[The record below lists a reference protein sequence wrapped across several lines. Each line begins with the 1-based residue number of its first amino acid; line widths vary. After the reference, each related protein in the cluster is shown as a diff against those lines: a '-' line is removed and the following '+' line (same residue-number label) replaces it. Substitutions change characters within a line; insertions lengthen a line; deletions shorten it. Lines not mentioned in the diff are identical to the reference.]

1 LNAFRIVEGPT
12 MSRAARGTAG
22 FTVLV
27 LGGACLL
34 GGLFAGRVE
43 AEADKSSVQVRTF
56 GRILALLEDNAIG
69 KATTDDLVEDAIQGM
84 LHTLDPHSNYLN
96 REAFNEMRDEQRG
109 SFYGLGIQI
118 NKRGPDQPLTIIAP
132 IDGTPAAKAGLQ
144 PGDVIAKIEGQDTIG
159 LTVQEAVRKL
169 KGEKGTK
176 VTITVQ
182 RSGESASF
190 DVTLVRDEIPTH
202 SIAHAFMVRPGVGL
216 VRISSF
222 TSTTTSELDEALQ
235 KLKGQ
240 GMERLILDL
249 RSNPGGLLD
258 QAVGVASRFIPEGK
272 LVVYTRGRI
281 AGSDQDYTAKGDAR
295 TSAALV
301 VLVDRNSAS
310 ASEIVS
316 GCVQDHDRGL
326 VVGETTFGKGLV
338 QRVIPL
344 RDGGALAL
352 TTAKYYTPSGRLI
365 QRDYTNMDDYFLDA
379 ELNDDDAP
387 VSTETESKGREVRR
401 TDSGRTVY
409 GGGGITPDYVV
420 HSDRE
425 PALLSRLRREN
436 LLFDYAVRF
445 SAAHPQLKPDFSV
458 GDDVMKDFRGFL
470 ASRNFKYETD
480 AFDAAARPIELR
492 LRSQIG
498 RVKWGAETES
508 RILVEGDAQVQKALT
523 LFDEAAKLAVAG
535 EIGRRD
541 KNDAKGTKSADLK
554 AAVPAS

>member
-1 LNAFRIVEGPT
+1 
-12 MSRAARGTAG
+12 MSRSTRGTAG
-22 FTVLV
+22 VSILV
-27 LGGACLL
+27 LGGACIL
-34 GGLFAGRVE
+34 GGLLSSGVE
-43 AEADKSSVQVRTF
+43 AEGDKMSAQVRTF
-56 GRILALLEDNAIG
+56 GRILALVEDNSIG
-69 KATTDDLVEDAIQGM
+69 KATSEDLVEDAIQGM

-96 REAFNEMRDEQRG
+96 RDAFAEMRDEQRG
-109 SFYGLGIQI
+109 MFYGLGIQI

-144 PGDVIAKIEGQDTIG
+144 PGDVISKIEGQDTLA

-176 VTITVQ
+176 VTITIQ
-182 RSGESASF
+182 RAGEDASF

-202 SIAHAFMVRPGVGL
+202 SVAHAFIVQPGVGI

-222 TSTTTSELDEALQ
+222 TSTTTSELDDALQ
-235 KLKGQ
+235 KLKAQ
-240 GMERLILDL
+240 GMERLVLDL

-281 AGSDQDYTAKGDAR
+281 AGSDQDYTAKGDLR
-295 TSAALV
+295 TDAALV

-316 GCVQDHDRGL
+316 GCIQDHDRGL

-344 RDGGALAL
+344 HDGGALAL

-365 QRDYTNMDDYFLDA
+365 QRDYSNLDDYFLDA
-379 ELNDDDAP
+379 ELEDDDAP
-387 VSTETESKGREVRR
+387 AAATPEATGHEVRK
-401 TDSGRTVY
+401 TDSGRKVY

-420 HSDRE
+420 KAERE
-425 PALLSRLRREN
+425 PALLSRIRREN

-445 SAAHPQLKPDFSV
+445 AAAHPTLKPGFAL
-458 GDDVMKDFRGFL
+458 GDEGMKDFKSFL
-470 ASRNFKYETD
+470 ASRNFKYENE
-480 AFDAAARPIELR
+480 AFEAAKKALDLR

-498 RVKWGAETES
+498 RVKWGAEAES

-523 LFDEAAKLAVAG
+523 LFDEAAKLAAAG
-535 EIGRRD
+535 KLGRPD
-541 KNDAKGTKSADLK
+541 KDGDGVKDSDLK
-554 AAVPAS
+554 AAVPSS

>member
-1 LNAFRIVEGPT
+1 
-12 MSRAARGTAG
+12 MSTTTRKTAG
-22 FTVLV
+22 LTVLV

-34 GGLFAGRVE
+34 GGLLSSRVQ
-43 AEADKSSVQVRTF
+43 AEGDKSSTQVRTF
-56 GRILALLEDNAIG
+56 GRILALVEDNSIG
-69 KATTDDLVEDAIQGM
+69 KANSEDLVEDAIQGM

-96 REAFNEMRDEQRG
+96 REAFTEMRDEQRG
-109 SFYGLGIQI
+109 MFYGLGIQI

-176 VTITVQ
+176 VTITIQ
-182 RSGESASF
+182 RAGENASF
-190 DVTLVRDEIPTH
+190 DVTLLRDEIPTH
-202 SIAHAFMVRPGVGL
+202 SVAHAFIVRPGVGL

-222 TSTTTSELDEALQ
+222 TSTTTNELDEALH
-235 KLKGQ
+235 KLKGL

-295 TSAALV
+295 TNAALV

-316 GCVQDHDRGL
+316 GCIQDHDRGL

-365 QRDYTNMDDYFLDA
+365 QRDYSDLDDYFLDA
-379 ELNDDDAP
+379 ELEEDDARI
-387 VSTETESKGREVRR
+387 STGPDATSREVRR

-409 GGGGITPDYVV
+409 GGGGITPDYLI

-425 PALLSRLRREN
+425 PTLLSRLRREN

-445 SAAHPQLKPDFSV
+445 AAVHPDLKPDFAI
-458 GDDVMKDFRGFL
+458 GDEVVKDLRAFL
-470 ASRNFKYETD
+470 ASRNFKYDAE
-480 AFDAAARPIELR
+480 AFDGARKGLELR

-498 RVKWGAETES
+498 RVKWGAEAES
-508 RILVEGDAQVQKALT
+508 KVLVEGDIQVQKALT

-535 EIGRRD
+535 ELGRREKD
-541 KNDAKGTKSADLK
+541 SDGPKPTDLK
-554 AAVPAS
+554 AAAPAS

>member
-1 LNAFRIVEGPT
+1 MIKT
-12 MSRAARGTAG
+12 ARETAG
-22 FTVLV
+22 LTVLV
-27 LGGACLL
+27 LAGACLL
-34 GGLFAGRVE
+34 GGLLSSRVE
-43 AEADKSSVQVRTF
+43 AEGDKSSAQVRTF
-56 GRILALLEDNAIG
+56 GRILALVEDNSIS
-69 KATTDDLVEDAIQGM
+69 KANSEDLVEDAIQGM

-96 REAFNEMRDEQRG
+96 REAFTEMRDEQRG
-109 SFYGLGIQI
+109 MFYGLGIQI

-159 LTVQEAVRKL
+159 LTVQDAVRKL

-176 VTITVQ
+176 VTITIQ
-182 RSGESASF
+182 RAGENASF
-190 DVTLVRDEIPTH
+190 DVTLLRDEIPTH
-202 SIAHAFMVRPGVGL
+202 SVAHAFMVRPGVGL

-222 TSTTTSELDEALQ
+222 TSTTTNELDEALR

-258 QAVGVASRFIPEGK
+258 QAVGVASRFIQEGK

-295 TSAALV
+295 TNAALV

-316 GCVQDHDRGL
+316 GCIQDHDRGL

-365 QRDYTNMDDYFLDA
+365 QRDYSDLDDYFLDA
-379 ELNDDDAP
+379 ELDDDDTRSAVGP
-387 VSTETESKGREVRR
+387 DSTSREVRR

-420 HSDRE
+420 RSERE
-425 PALLSRLRREN
+425 PALLSRIRREN

-445 SAAHPQLKPDFSV
+445 AAVHPDLKPDFAI
-458 GDDVMKDFRGFL
+458 GDDAIKDFRAFL
-470 ASRNFKYETD
+470 ASRNFKYDAD
-480 AFDAAARPIELR
+480 AFDIARKSLELR

-498 RVKWGAETES
+498 RVKWGAEAES
-508 RILVEGDAQVQKALT
+508 KVLVEGDIQVQKALT
-523 LFDEAAKLAVAG
+523 LFEEAAKLAAAG
-535 EIGRRD
+535 ELGRRD
-541 KNDAKGTKSADLK
+541 KDDPGPKATDLK
-554 AAVPAS
+554 AAAPAS

>member
-1 LNAFRIVEGPT
+1 LALVEDN
-12 MSRAARGTAG
+12 SIN
-22 FTVLV
+22 
-27 LGGACLL
+27 
-34 GGLFAGRVE
+34 
-43 AEADKSSVQVRTF
+43 KSSS
-56 GRILALLEDNAIG
+56 E
-69 KATTDDLVEDAIQGM
+69 DLVEDAIQGM

-96 REAFNEMRDEQRG
+96 REAFGEMRDEQRG
-109 SFYGLGIQI
+109 MFYGLGIQI

-144 PGDVIAKIEGQDTIG
+144 PGDVISKIEGQDTLA
-159 LTVQEAVRKL
+159 LTVQDAVRKL

-176 VTITVQ
+176 VTITIQ
-182 RSGESASF
+182 RAGETAAF

-202 SIAHAFMVRPGVGL
+202 SVAHAFMVQPGVGL

-222 TSTTTSELDEALQ
+222 TGTTTSELDEALQ

-281 AGSDQDYTAKGDAR
+281 AGSDQDYTAKGDVR
-295 TSAALV
+295 TNATLI
-301 VLVDRNSAS
+301 VLVDHNSAS

-316 GCVQDHDRGL
+316 GSIQDHDCGL

-365 QRDYTNMDDYFLDA
+365 QRDYSNLDDYFLDA
-379 ELNDDDAP
+379 ELEDDDAANAVDP
-387 VSTETESKGREVRR
+387 ESTGHEVRR
-401 TDSGRTVY
+401 TDSGRPVY

-420 HSDRE
+420 RAEHESGF
-425 PALLSRLRREN
+425 LSRLRREN
-436 LLFDYAVRF
+436 IMFDYAVRYV
-445 SAAHPQLKPDFSV
+445 AAHPDLKPGFVV
-458 GDDVMKDFRGFL
+458 GDAGIKDFQAFL
-470 ASRNFKYETD
+470 ASRNFKYEPE
-480 AFDAAARPIELR
+480 AFEASRKGIDLR

-508 RILVEGDAQVQKALT
+508 KILIEGDTQVQKALT
-523 LFDEAAKLAVAG
+523 LFDEAAKLEAAG
-535 EIGRRD
+535 RVGRHD
-541 KNDAKGTKSADLK
+541 SEEKGVKATDLK
-554 AAVPAS
+554 AAAPAS

>member
-1 LNAFRIVEGPT
+1 L
-12 MSRAARGTAG
+12 
-22 FTVLV
+22 TVVV

-34 GGLFAGRVE
+34 GGLFANGVG
-43 AEADKSSVQVRTF
+43 AEGDKSSAQVRSFT
-56 GRILALLEDNAIG
+56 RTLALVEDYSIG
-69 KATTDDLVEDAIQGM
+69 KATSENLVEDAIQGM

-96 REAFNEMRDEQRG
+96 REAFAEMRDEQRG
-109 SFYGLGIQI
+109 MFYGLGIQI

-159 LTVQEAVRKL
+159 LTVQDAVRKL

-182 RSGESASF
+182 RAAENASF

-202 SIAHAFMVRPGVGL
+202 SIAHAFLVQPGVGL
-216 VRISSF
+216 IRISSF
-222 TSTTTSELDEALQ
+222 TGTTTDELDEALR
-235 KLKGQ
+235 KLKDQ

-258 QAVGVASRFIPEGK
+258 QAVGVSSRFIPEGK

-281 AGSDQDYTAKGDAR
+281 AGSDQDYTAKGEAR
-295 TSAALV
+295 TNAALV

-338 QRVIPL
+338 QRVIQL

-365 QRDYTNMDDYFLDA
+365 QRDYSNLDDYFLDA
-379 ELNDDDAP
+379 ELEDDDTPAAAAP
-387 VSTETESKGREVRR
+387 DAKDREVRR
-401 TDSGRTVY
+401 TDAGRTVY

-436 LLFDYAVRF
+436 LLFDYAVRYV
-445 SAAHPQLKPDFSV
+445 AGHPDLKPGFAV
-458 GDDVMKDFRGFL
+458 GDEVIRDFRAFL
-470 ASRNFKYETD
+470 ASRSFKYEAET
-480 AFDAAARPIELR
+480 FDTARKPIELR
-492 LRSQIG
+492 VRSQIG

-523 LFDEAAKLAVAG
+523 LFDEAAKLAQAG
-535 EIGRRD
+535 ELGRKEREE
-541 KNDAKGTKSADLK
+541 KGEKPTDLK

>member
-1 LNAFRIVEGPT
+1 
-12 MSRAARGTAG
+12 MSRPARRTTGL
-22 FTVLV
+22 TVLF
-27 LGGACLL
+27 LGCACLV
-34 GGLFAGRVE
+34 GGLLPRGAE
-43 AEADKSSVQVRTF
+43 AEGDKSSAQVRNF
-56 GRILALLEDNAIG
+56 GRILALVEDNSIA
-69 KATTDDLVEDAIQGM
+69 KASSEELVEDAIQGM

-96 REAFNEMRDEQRG
+96 REAFAEMRDEQRG
-109 SFYGLGIQI
+109 MFSGLGIQI

-144 PGDVIAKIEGQDTIG
+144 PGDVISRIEGQDTLG
-159 LTVQEAVRKL
+159 LTVQDAVRKL

-176 VTITVQ
+176 VTITIQ
-182 RSGESASF
+182 RAGENATF

-202 SIAHAFMVRPGVGL
+202 SVAHAFMVQPGVGL

-222 TSTTTSELDEALQ
+222 TGTTTSELDDALQ
-235 KLKGQ
+235 KLKGL

-281 AGSDQDYTAKGDAR
+281 AGSDQDYTAKGDVR
-295 TSAALV
+295 TNAALI
-301 VLVDRNSAS
+301 VLVDHNSAS

-316 GCVQDHDRGL
+316 GSIQDHDCGL

-365 QRDYTNMDDYFLDA
+365 QRDYSNLDDYFLDA
-379 ELNDDDAP
+379 ELEDDDAP
-387 VSTETESKGREVRR
+387 ITVDPETTRREVRR
-401 TDSGRTVY
+401 TDSGRAVY

-420 HSDRE
+420 RTERE
-425 PALLSRLRREN
+425 SSFLSRLRREN
-436 LLFDYAVRF
+436 IMFDYAVRF
-445 SAAHPQLKPDFSV
+445 VATHPDLKPGFVV
-458 GDDVMKDFRGFL
+458 GDLGLKDFQTFL
-470 ASRNFKYETD
+470 ASRNFKYEPE
-480 AFDAAARPIELR
+480 AFEGSRKGIELR

-498 RVKWGAETES
+498 RVKWGAEAES
-508 RILVEGDAQVQKALT
+508 KILVEGDTQVQKALT
-523 LFDEAAKLAVAG
+523 LFDEAAKLAAAG
-535 EIGRRD
+535 RLGRGD
-541 KNDAKGTKSADLK
+541 VDGDGKGVKTSDLK
-554 AAVPAS
+554 AAAPAS

>member
-1 LNAFRIVEGPT
+1 MGKTTRE
-12 MSRAARGTAG
+12 TAG
-22 FTVLV
+22 LTVLV
-27 LGGACLL
+27 LGAACLL
-34 GGLFAGRVE
+34 GGLASSRVE
-43 AEADKSSVQVRTF
+43 AEGDKSSAQVRTF
-56 GRILALLEDNAIG
+56 GRILALVEDNSIG
-69 KATTDDLVEDAIQGM
+69 KATSGDLVEDAIQGM

-96 REAFNEMRDEQRG
+96 REAFAEMRDEQRG
-109 SFYGLGIQI
+109 MFHGLGIQI
-118 NKRGPDQPLTIIAP
+118 NKSRPDQPLTIIAP

-159 LTVQEAVRKL
+159 LTVHDAVRKL

-176 VTITVQ
+176 VTITIQ
-182 RSGESASF
+182 RASENASF

-202 SIAHAFMVRPGVGL
+202 SVAHAFMIRPGVGL
-216 VRISSF
+216 VRISNF
-222 TSTTTSELDEALQ
+222 TGTTTNELDEALL
-235 KLKGQ
+235 KLKDQ

-295 TSAALV
+295 TNAALV

-316 GCVQDHDRGL
+316 GCIQDHDRGL

-365 QRDYTNMDDYFLDA
+365 QRDFSDLDDYFLDA
-379 ELNDDDAP
+379 ELEDDDVRDAAGP
-387 VSTETESKGREVRR
+387 DATSRDVRR

-409 GGGGITPDYVV
+409 GGGGITPDYVT
-420 HSDRE
+420 HSERE
-425 PALLSRLRREN
+425 PALVSRLRREN
-436 LLFDYAVRF
+436 LLFDFAVRF
-445 SAAHPQLKPDFSV
+445 AAAHPDLKPDFAV
-458 GDDVMKDFRGFL
+458 GDDVVKDLRAFL
-470 ASRNFKYETD
+470 ASRNFKIDAE
-480 AFDAAARPIELR
+480 AFDLARKGLGLR
-492 LRSQIG
+492 LRSLIG
-498 RVKWGAETES
+498 KVKWGAEAES
-508 RILVEGDAQVQKALT
+508 RVLVEGDTQVQKALT
-523 LFDEAAKLAVAG
+523 LFEEAARLAAAG
-535 EIGRRD
+535 ELGRREKD
-541 KNDAKGTKSADLK
+541 DEGPKATDLK
-554 AAVPAS
+554 AAAPAS

>member
-1 LNAFRIVEGPT
+1 
-12 MSRAARGTAG
+12 MSRTGRRTAG
-22 FTVLV
+22 LTILL

-34 GGLFAGRVE
+34 GGFLANGVE
-43 AEADKSSVQVRTF
+43 AEAEKSSNQVRTF
-56 GRILALLEDNAIG
+56 GRILALVEDNSIG
-69 KATTDDLVEDAIQGM
+69 KATSEDLVEDAIQGM

-96 REAFNEMRDEQRG
+96 REAFSEMMDEQRG
-109 SFYGLGIQI
+109 SFSGLGIQI

-176 VTITVQ
+176 VTITIQ
-182 RSGESASF
+182 RSGENAAF
-190 DVTLVRDEIPTH
+190 DVTLVRDDIPTH
-202 SIAHAFMVRPGVGL
+202 SVAHAFMVQPGVGL

-222 TSTTTSELDEALQ
+222 TSTTTGELDEALK
-235 KLKGQ
+235 KLEKL

-281 AGSDQDYTAKGDAR
+281 AGSDQDYTAKGEAR
-295 TSAALV
+295 TNAALV

-316 GCVQDHDRGL
+316 GCIQDHDRGL

-338 QRVIPL
+338 QRVIRL
-344 RDGGALAL
+344 KDGGGLAL

-365 QRDYTNMDDYFLDA
+365 QRDYSNLDDYFLDA
-379 ELNDDDAP
+379 ELDDDDTNAAP
-387 VSTETESKGREVRR
+387 RAEPSDREVRR
-401 TDSGRTVY
+401 TDAGRTVY
-409 GGGGITPDYVV
+409 GGGGITPDYLVRTE
-420 HSDRE
+420 RE
-425 PALLSRLRREN
+425 PTVLSRLRREN

-445 SAAHPQLKPDFSV
+445 SSAHADLKPGFAV
-458 GDDVMKDFRGFL
+458 GDDVMKDFRAFL
-470 ASRNFKYETD
+470 ASRNFKYETE
-480 AFDAAARPIELR
+480 AFDGARKALELR

-498 RVKWGAETES
+498 RVKWGAEAES
-508 RILVEGDAQVQKALT
+508 KILIEGDVQVQRALT
-523 LFDEAAKLAVAG
+523 LFDEAAKLSAAG
-535 EIGRRD
+535 EQGRRD
-541 KNDAKGTKSADLK
+541 KNGKGAKATDAK
-554 AAVPAS
+554 AASPAS

>member
-1 LNAFRIVEGPT
+1 V
-12 MSRAARGTAG
+12 
-22 FTVLV
+22 
-27 LGGACLL
+27 
-34 GGLFAGRVE
+34 GGLLSHGVE
-43 AEADKSSVQVRTF
+43 AEGDKSSGQVRTF
-56 GRILALLEDNAIG
+56 GRVLALVEDNSIG
-69 KATTDDLVEDAIQGM
+69 KATSEDLVEDAIQGM

-96 REAFNEMRDEQRG
+96 PESFREMRDEQRG
-109 SFYGLGIQI
+109 MFYGLGIQI

-144 PGDVIAKIEGQDTIG
+144 PGDVIAKIEGQDTLG
-159 LTVQEAVRKL
+159 LTVQDAVRKL

-182 RSGESASF
+182 RAGENASF
-190 DVTLVRDEIPTH
+190 DVTLIRDEIPTH
-202 SIAHAFMVRPGVGL
+202 SIAHAFMVQPGVGI

-222 TSTTTSELDEALQ
+222 TSTTTSELDEALT
-235 KLKGQ
+235 KLKGM

-272 LVVYTRGRI
+272 MVVYTRGRI
-281 AGSDQDYTAKGDAR
+281 AGSDQDYTAKGDHR
-295 TSAALV
+295 TGAALV

-316 GCVQDHDRGL
+316 GCIQDHDRGL

-379 ELNDDDAP
+379 ELEDDDARAT
-387 VSTETESKGREVRR
+387 VESEPANHEIRR

-420 HSDRE
+420 HSERE
-425 PALLSRLRREN
+425 PTLLSRLRREN
-436 LLFDYAVRF
+436 LLFDYSVRF
-445 SAAHPQLKPDFSV
+445 SAKHPDLKREFTV
-458 GDDVMKDFRGFL
+458 GDEVIKDFKAFL
-470 ASRNFKYETD
+470 ATRNFKY
-480 AFDAAARPIELR
+480 DAAAFDTSRKPLELR
-492 LRSQIG
+492 LRSLIG
-498 RVKWGAETES
+498 KVKWGAEAES
-508 RILVEGDAQVQKALT
+508 KILIEGDVQVQKALT

-535 EIGRRD
+535 EDGRRD
-541 KNDAKGTKSADLK
+541 KDGKGIKAADLK

>member
-1 LNAFRIVEGPT
+1 
-12 MSRAARGTAG
+12 M
-22 FTVLV
+22 
-27 LGGACLL
+27 
-34 GGLFAGRVE
+34 GGLLSRGVE
-43 AEADKSSVQVRTF
+43 AEADKSSAQVRTF
-56 GRILALLEDNAIG
+56 GRILALVEDNSIS
-69 KATTDDLVEDAIQGM
+69 KATSEDLVEDAIQGM

-96 REAFNEMRDEQRG
+96 REAFMEMRDEQRG
-109 SFYGLGIQI
+109 MFSGLGIQI

-144 PGDVIAKIEGQDTIG
+144 PGDVISRIEGQDTLG
-159 LTVQEAVRKL
+159 MTVQDAVRRL

-176 VTITVQ
+176 VTITIQ
-182 RSGESASF
+182 RAGENATF

-202 SIAHAFMVRPGVGL
+202 SVAHAFMVQPGVGL

-222 TSTTTSELDEALQ
+222 TGTTTSELDEALE

-281 AGSDQDYTAKGDAR
+281 AGSDQDYTAKGDVR
-295 TSAALV
+295 TDATLI
-301 VLVDRNSAS
+301 VLVDHNSAS

-316 GCVQDHDRGL
+316 GSIQDHDCGL

-365 QRDYTNMDDYFLDA
+365 QRDYSNLDDYFLDA
-379 ELNDDDAP
+379 ELDDDVPSPADP
-387 VSTETESKGREVRR
+387 DATGREVRR
-401 TDSGRTVY
+401 TDSGRAVY

-420 HSDRE
+420 RSERE
-425 PALLSRLRREN
+425 SVLLSRLTRRDN
-436 LLFDYAVRF
+436 VMFDYVVLYVAK
-445 SAAHPQLKPDFSV
+445 HPDLKPGFVV
-458 GDDVMKDFRGFL
+458 GDAGVKDFQAFL
-470 ASRNFKYETD
+470 TTRNFKYD
-480 AFDAAARPIELR
+480 AEEFEKSRKDIEMNLR
-492 LRSQIG
+492 AQIS
-498 RVKWGAETES
+498 RVKWGNEAES
-508 RILVEGDAQVQKALT
+508 KIMIEGDPQVQKALT
-523 LFDEAAKLAVAG
+523 LFEEAAKLEAAG
-535 EIGRRD
+535 RLGRRD
-541 KNDAKGTKSADLK
+541 SEEKGDKNADLK

>member
-1 LNAFRIVEGPT
+1 
-12 MSRAARGTAG
+12 MSRPARGTAG
-22 FTVLV
+22 VTVLF

-34 GGLFAGRVE
+34 GGVLSGGVE
-43 AEADKSSVQVRTF
+43 AEVDKSSAQVRTF
-56 GRILALLEDNAIG
+56 GRILALVEDNSIG
-69 KATTDDLVEDAIQGM
+69 KASSEDLVEDAIQGM

-96 REAFNEMRDEQRG
+96 REAFSEMRDEQRG
-109 SFYGLGIQI
+109 MFYGLGIQI

-176 VTITVQ
+176 VTITIQ
-182 RSGESASF
+182 RAGENASF
-190 DVTLVRDEIPTH
+190 DVTLLRDEIPTH
-202 SIAHAFMVRPGVGL
+202 SVAHAFLVQPGVGL
-216 VRISSF
+216 IRISSF
-222 TSTTTSELDEALQ
+222 TSTTTNEVDEALQ
-235 KLKGQ
+235 KLKNQ

-272 LVVYTRGRI
+272 LVVYTRGHI
-281 AGSDQDYTAKGDAR
+281 SGSDQDYTAKGDVR
-295 TSAALV
+295 TNAALV

-316 GCVQDHDRGL
+316 GCIQDHDRGL

-344 RDGGALAL
+344 RNGGALAL

-365 QRDYTNMDDYFLDA
+365 QRDYSNLDDYFLDA
-379 ELNDDDAP
+379 ELEDDDARSSVDP
-387 VSTETESKGREVRR
+387 GLAGHEVRR

-420 HSDRE
+420 RAERE
-425 PALLSRLRREN
+425 PTLLSRLRREN
-436 LLFDYAVRF
+436 LLFDYSVRF
-445 SAAHPQLKPDFSV
+445 ASAHPDLKPGFAV
-458 GDDVMKDFRGFL
+458 GDEVIRDLRAFL
-470 ASRNFKYETD
+470 ASRNFKYDAE
-480 AFDAAARPIELR
+480 AFDTSRKGLELR

-498 RVKWGAETES
+498 RVKWGAEAES
-508 RILVEGDAQVQKALT
+508 KILVEGDAQVQKALT
-523 LFDEAAKLAVAG
+523 LFDEAAKLAAAANL
-535 EIGRRD
+535 ERRD
-541 KNDAKGTKSADLK
+541 KDEKGVKGTDLK
-554 AAVPAS
+554 AASPTS

>member
-1 LNAFRIVEGPT
+1 
-12 MSRAARGTAG
+12 MSRSQRGTAG
-22 FTVLV
+22 VSVLV
-27 LGGACLL
+27 LGAACVL
-34 GGLFAGRVE
+34 GGLLSKGVE
-43 AEADKSSVQVRTF
+43 AEGDKISSQVRTF
-56 GRILALLEDNAIG
+56 GRILALVEDNSIG
-69 KATTDDLVEDAIQGM
+69 KATSEDLVEDAIQGM

-96 REAFNEMRDEQRG
+96 RDAFAEMRDEQRG
-109 SFYGLGIQI
+109 MFYGLGIQI

-159 LTVQEAVRKL
+159 LTVQDAVRKL

-176 VTITVQ
+176 VTITIQ
-182 RSGESASF
+182 RAGEDASF
-190 DVTLVRDEIPTH
+190 DVTIVRDEIPTH
-202 SIAHAFMVRPGVGL
+202 SVAHAFIVQPGVGI

-222 TSTTTSELDEALQ
+222 TSTTTSELDDALQ
-235 KLKGQ
+235 KLKTQ
-240 GMERLILDL
+240 GMQRLILDL

-281 AGSDQDYTAKGDAR
+281 AGSDQDYTAKGDVR
-295 TSAALV
+295 TNAALV

-316 GCVQDHDRGL
+316 GCIQDHDRGL

-344 RDGGALAL
+344 HDGGALAL

-365 QRDYTNMDDYFLDA
+365 QRDYSNLDDYFLEAELEDEEAPAAADA
-379 ELNDDDAP
+379 EA
-387 VSTETESKGREVRR
+387 TGREVRK

-409 GGGGITPDYVV
+409 GGGGITPDFVV
-420 HSDRE
+420 RAERE
-425 PALLSRLRREN
+425 PILLSRLRRDN

-445 SAAHPQLKPDFSV
+445 SSSHPTLKPGFTI
-458 GDDVMKDFRGFL
+458 GDEGIKDFKKFL
-470 ASRNFKYETD
+470 ASRNFKYEAD
-480 AFDAAARPIELR
+480 AFEAAKKGVDLR

-498 RVKWGAETES
+498 RVKWGTEAES
-508 RILVEGDAQVQKALT
+508 RILVEGDAQIQKALT
-523 LFDEAAKLAVAG
+523 LFDEAAKLAAAG
-535 EIGRRD
+535 THDRPTENDGD
-541 KNDAKGTKSADLK
+541 KPGDLK

>member
-1 LNAFRIVEGPT
+1 
-12 MSRAARGTAG
+12 MSRSARRSAG
-22 FTVLV
+22 LTVLI
-27 LGGACLL
+27 LGGACLV
-34 GGLFAGRVE
+34 GGLLSRGVE
-43 AEADKSSVQVRTF
+43 ADADKSGNQVRTF
-56 GRILALLEDNAIG
+56 GRILALVEDNSIS
-69 KATTDDLVEDAIQGM
+69 KATSEDLVEDAIQGM

-96 REAFNEMRDEQRG
+96 REAFMEMRDEQRG
-109 SFYGLGIQI
+109 AFSGLGIQI

-144 PGDVIAKIEGQDTIG
+144 PGDVISKIEGQDTLG
-159 LTVQEAVRKL
+159 LTVQDAVRKL

-176 VTITVQ
+176 VTITIQ
-182 RSGESASF
+182 RAGDNATF

-202 SIAHAFMVRPGVGL
+202 SVAHAFVVQPGVGL
-216 VRISSF
+216 IRISSF
-222 TSTTTSELDEALQ
+222 TGTTTSELDEALQ

-281 AGSDQDYTAKGDAR
+281 AGSDQDYTAKGDVR
-295 TSAALV
+295 TNATLI
-301 VLVDRNSAS
+301 VLVDHNSAS

-316 GCVQDHDRGL
+316 GSIQDHDCGL

-365 QRDYTNMDDYFLDA
+365 QRDYSNLDDYFLDA
-379 ELNDDDAP
+379 ELEDDAP
-387 VSTETESKGREVRR
+387 SAVDPETTGHEVRK
-401 TDSGRTVY
+401 TDSGRAVY
-409 GGGGITPDYVV
+409 GGGGITPDYIV
-420 HSDRE
+420 HSERE
-425 PALLSRLRREN
+425 SMIISRLTRREN
-436 LLFDYAVRF
+436 LTFDYAVRYV
-445 SAAHPQLKPDFSV
+445 ATHPDLKQGFV
-458 GDDVMKDFRGFL
+458 FGDAGVKDFQAFL
-470 ASRNFKYETD
+470 TSRNVTYPADEFEKS
-480 AFDAAARPIELR
+480 RKGIERR

-508 RILVEGDAQVQKALT
+508 KILIEGDTQVQKALT
-523 LFDEAAKLAVAG
+523 LFDEAAKLEAAG
-535 EIGRRD
+535 KIGRRD
-541 KNDAKGTKSADLK
+541 SEEKGAKSSDLK

>member
-1 LNAFRIVEGPT
+1 VALPA
-12 MSRAARGTAG
+12 
-22 FTVLV
+22 
-27 LGGACLL
+27 
-34 GGLFAGRVE
+34 
-43 AEADKSSVQVRTF
+43 
-56 GRILALLEDNAIG
+56 ALLLLRAQHVLARRVQ
-69 KATTDDLVEDAIQGM
+69 ATHELDDEVAAGEDLVEDAIQGM

-96 REAFNEMRDEQRG
+96 RDAFAEMRDEQRG
-109 SFYGLGIQI
+109 MFYGLGIQI

-144 PGDVIAKIEGQDTIG
+144 PGDVIAKIEGQDTIA
-159 LTVQEAVRKL
+159 LTVQEAVHKL

-176 VTITVQ
+176 VTITIQ
-182 RSGESASF
+182 RAGENAPF
-190 DVTLVRDEIPTH
+190 DVTLLRDEIPTH
-202 SIAHAFMVRPGVGL
+202 SIAHAFLVKPGVGL

-222 TSTTTSELDEALQ
+222 TSTTTGELDEALQ

-258 QAVGVASRFIPEGK
+258 QAVGVASHFIPEGK

-295 TSAALV
+295 TDAALV

-316 GCVQDHDRGL
+316 GCIQDHDRGL

-365 QRDYTNMDDYFLDA
+365 QRDYSNLDDYFLDA
-379 ELNDDDAP
+379 ELEDDDAR
-387 VSTETESKGREVRR
+387 TEVTPDATGHEVRR

-420 HSDRE
+420 HADRE
-425 PALLSRLRREN
+425 PALLSRFRREN
-436 LLFDYAVRF
+436 LLFDFAVRF
-445 SAAHPQLKPDFSV
+445 AAAHPDLKPDFPV
-458 GDDVMKDFRGFL
+458 GDAVINDFRSFL
-470 ASRNFKYETD
+470 ASRNFKFEAE
-480 AFDAAARPIELR
+480 AFDGVRKGLELR
-492 LRSQIG
+492 IRSQIG
-498 RVKWGAETES
+498 RVKWGAEAES
-508 RILVEGDAQVQKALT
+508 RILVEGDTQVQKALT

-535 EIGRRD
+535 ELGRRD
-541 KNDAKGTKSADLK
+541 QEGKGAKPADLK
-554 AAVPAS
+554 AAAPAS